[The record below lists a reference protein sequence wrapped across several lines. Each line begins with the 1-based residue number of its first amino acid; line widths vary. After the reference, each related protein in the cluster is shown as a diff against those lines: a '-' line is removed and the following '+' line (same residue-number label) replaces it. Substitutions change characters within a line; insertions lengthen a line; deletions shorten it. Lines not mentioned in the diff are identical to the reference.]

1 VSRRHPEDLD
11 DATLDVT
18 DVRVVGATVT
28 LHGHVDEPV
37 VGVGLAR
44 LPVTLTVAS
53 ARSVTVEDGTGT
65 GELVLEG
72 IRTEDTGV
80 VLDGVVP
87 CRVRIETSGPSD
99 VLLEV
104 SEVPI
109 AVRRWGRWQQTGR
122 LLPWQGQDG
131 QDPDS

>member
-1 VSRRHPEDLD
+1 MSHRHPEDLD
-11 DATLDVT
+11 DATFDVT
-18 DVRVVGATVT
+18 DVRVVGETVT

-37 VGVGLAR
+37 AGVGLTR
-44 LPVTLTVAS
+44 LPVTLSVAS

-65 GELVLEG
+65 GQLVLEG

-99 VLLEV
+99 VVLDV
-104 SEVPI
+104 GEVPI
-109 AVRRWGRWQQTGR
+109 AVRRWGRWQHTGR
-122 LLPWQGQDG
+122 LLPWQE
-131 QDPDS
+131 

>member
-1 VSRRHPEDLD
+1 VSHRHPEDLD
-11 DATLDVT
+11 DATFDVT
-18 DVRVVGATVT
+18 DVRVAGATVT

-37 VGVGLAR
+37 SGVGLAR

-65 GELVLEG
+65 GQLVLEG

-99 VLLEV
+99 VVLDV
-104 SEVPI
+104 GEVPI

-122 LLPWQGQDG
+122 LLPWQEQDG

>member
-1 VSRRHPEDLD
+1 MSRRHPEDLD
-11 DATLDVT
+11 DATFDVT
-18 DVRVVGATVT
+18 DVRVVGETVT

-37 VGVGLAR
+37 AGVGLAR

-65 GELVLEG
+65 GQLVLEG
-72 IRTEDTGV
+72 IRTEDTGI

-87 CRVRIETSGPSD
+87 CRVRIETSRPSD
-99 VLLEV
+99 VLLDV
-104 SEVPI
+104 GGVPI
-109 AVRRWGRWQQTGR
+109 AVRRWGRWQQAGR
-122 LLPWQGQDG
+122 LLPWQKQDD